1 MIMNKIILPTILAAT
16 VLIVGLVAFM
26 PIDEAS
32 TVHETII
39 QNTGGASATVSGLAS
54 VDDLSSATA
63 WRNVILA
70 SDKPYTVHD
79 IQIKG
84 DIAEPDGC
92 EDDKIIVDSMVFP
105 AEYGTNM
112 TKADDDGQDEK
123 YFDDDSYTV
132 VDGTDSELPNTW
144 SMNSDDRADERGR
157 STFTQNTNIGIQ
169 LQFEALCGI
178 DLDDFTA
185 EVIFYLRGVTD
196 GDVTV
201 TVVDDLDGDDDVTS
215 E

>member
-1 MIMNKIILPTILAAT
+1 MMNKIILPTILAAT
-16 VLIVGLVAFM
+16 VLIVGVFAFM

-39 QNTGGASATVSGLAS
+39 QNTGGASATVSGLAT
-54 VDDLSSATA
+54 VDDLNSATA
-63 WRNVILA
+63 WRNFILA

-79 IQIKG
+79 VQIKA
-84 DIAEPDGC
+84 DIDGPDC
-92 EDDKIIVDSMVFP
+92 SNNKIIVDSIVFP

-112 TKADDDGQDEK
+112 TKADVDGQDQR
-123 YFDDDSYTV
+123 YFDDSEETV
-132 VDGTDSELPNTW
+132 VDGSDSVLPNTF
-144 SMNSDDRADERGR
+144 SMHVEDRDDEEGR
-157 STFTQNTNIGIQ
+157 NTFTQNTNIGIQ
-169 LQFEALCGI
+169 LQFEAFCDT
-178 DLDDFTA
+178 DLVDFTA